1 MAEGGRE
8 IWNVLMANR
17 LRRIRLG
24 SCLDFVSFEM
34 RFHAGRVT
42 FVCVCV
48 VSTPPSFFVFL
59 EKQGARQ

>member
-8 IWNVLMANR
+8 IWNVLMADR
-17 LRRIRLG
+17 LRRIRR
-24 SCLDFVSFEM
+24 SCLGFVSFEM

>member
-8 IWNVLMANR
+8 IWNVLMADR
-17 LRRIRLG
+17 LRRIRR
-24 SCLDFVSFEM
+24 SCLGFVSFEM

-48 VSTPPSFFVFL
+48 VSTPPSFFVF
-59 EKQGARQ
+59 